1 MHSPPHYMQSDRYHL
16 AAATY
21 SYILTGA
28 KTCYCDDFTCTDGQA
43 SIWRFSLGLVTF
55 PMDSSCSHSA
65 SIEGTTHNYGEDRS
79 WVQHDFYLNLY
90 TFDWDQKSIW
100 CWILHQF
107 KFSYLTL
114 SLLYYNPLIKL
125 TFCLFM
131 HLAGF
136 LWQKASCLIFLSCV
150 IPTDFILNVN
160 TLCMT

>member
-21 SYILTGA
+21 IYWLEQKMLFWWLYMYRWLSKYLEVFIG
-28 KTCYCDDFTCTDGQA
+28 
-43 SIWRFSLGLVTF
+43 FSNLSQ
-55 PMDSSCSHSA
+55 SSCSHSA
-65 SIEGTTHNYGEDRS
+65 NIEDTTHNYGEDRS
-79 WVQHDFYLNLY
+79 WVQHDFYLNLC

-131 HLAGF
+131 HKKVLAGL
-136 LWQKASCLIFLSCV
+136 LWQKG
-150 IPTDFILNVN
+150 
-160 TLCMT
+160 